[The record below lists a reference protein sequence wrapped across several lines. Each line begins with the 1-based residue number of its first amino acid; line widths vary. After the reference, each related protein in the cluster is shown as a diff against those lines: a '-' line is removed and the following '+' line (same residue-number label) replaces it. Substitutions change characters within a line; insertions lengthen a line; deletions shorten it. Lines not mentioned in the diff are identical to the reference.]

1 MAAGG
6 GGVDGS
12 VGGDAGIEFY
22 RVLLTGIPPVPNQEV
37 WSENEIAYCKCIH
50 VSICPVVVCERQ
62 TERSATR

>member
-22 RVLLTGIPPVPNQEV
+22 RVLLTGIPTVPNQEV
-37 WSENEIAYCKCIH
+37 WSENEIAYCKMYTCNVH
-50 VSICPVVVCERQ
+50 LSC
-62 TERSATR
+62 SWL